1 MCVAIA
7 YMQACKKTSLVTH
20 AHISGVNG
28 SLLQGMAIGL
38 ALRSKPGELNSIK
51 FVDKLMQE
59 IAPFEMDL
67 EKNTQNGHSVATK
80 AEDVPIE
87 KIHGQP
93 SYKSK
98 LSQIRALLTQDE
110 PPSPHTAQKL
120 LGHGVLAGI

>member
-1 MCVAIA
+1 MRVAIA
-7 YMQACKKTSLVTH
+7 YMQACKKSSHVTH

-38 ALRSKPGELNSIK
+38 ALQSKPGELNSIK